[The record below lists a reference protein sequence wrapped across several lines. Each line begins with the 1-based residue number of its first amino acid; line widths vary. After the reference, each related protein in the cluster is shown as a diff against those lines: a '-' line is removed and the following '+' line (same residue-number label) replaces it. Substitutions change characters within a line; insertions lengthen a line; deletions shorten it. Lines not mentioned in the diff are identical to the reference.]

1 MSDREMKFKQLLKS
15 YGVSKCYIGD
25 GFSFDDEYP
34 NGTIY
39 VDVDDSK
46 LYIEMYKLF
55 TEDEDGLIGEE
66 QSLLITYD
74 NFDDTL
80 SNYSLGV

>member
-46 LYIEMYKLF
+46 LYLEMYKLF

-66 QSLLITYD
+66 QSLYIGFNMFT
-74 NFDDTL
+74 NVKQ
-80 SNYSLGV
+80 NYSLEV

>member
-1 MSDREMKFKQLLKS
+1 MSDREMEFKQLLKS

-39 VDVDDSK
+39 VDVDSNK
-46 LYIEMYKLF
+46 LYLEMYKLF
-55 TEDEDGLIGEE
+55 TEDKDGLIGDE

-74 NFDDTL
+74 NFDEVS
-80 SNYSLGV
+80 SNYSLEV

>member
-46 LYIEMYKLF
+46 LYLEMYKLF
-55 TEDEDGLIGEE
+55 TEDDDGLIGEE
-66 QSLLITYD
+66 QSLYIGFNMFT
-74 NFDDTL
+74 NVKQ
-80 SNYSLGV
+80 NYSLEV

>member
-25 GFSFDDEYP
+25 GFNFDDEYP

-39 VDVDDSK
+39 VDVNDSR
-46 LYIEMYKLF
+46 LYLEMYKLF

-66 QSLLITYD
+66 QSLYIGFNMFT
-74 NFDDTL
+74 NVKQ
-80 SNYSLGV
+80 NYSLEV

>member
-39 VDVDDSK
+39 VDVEDSK
-46 LYIEMYKLF
+46 LYLEMYKLF

-66 QSLLITYD
+66 QSLYIGSNMFT
-74 NFDDTL
+74 NVKQ
-80 SNYSLGV
+80 NYSLGV

>member
-1 MSDREMKFKQLLKS
+1 MGDREIKFKQLLKS

-39 VDVDDSK
+39 VDVEDSK
-46 LYIEMYKLF
+46 LYLEMYKLF

-66 QSLLITYD
+66 QSLYIGSNMFT
-74 NFDDTL
+74 NVKQ
-80 SNYSLGV
+80 NYSLEV